1 MYTTKISGICFTVL
15 FLFFFLFLFVKKKN
29 TEYKSFV
36 PEMKIFNNNVQMLKQ
51 PNVASR
57 DTQ

>member
-15 FLFFFLFLFVKKKN
+15 FLFLFVKKKN

>member
-1 MYTTKISGICFTVL
+1 MYTTKISGICFTV
-15 FLFFFLFLFVKKKN
+15 LFLFVKKKN

-51 PNVASR
+51 PNAASR